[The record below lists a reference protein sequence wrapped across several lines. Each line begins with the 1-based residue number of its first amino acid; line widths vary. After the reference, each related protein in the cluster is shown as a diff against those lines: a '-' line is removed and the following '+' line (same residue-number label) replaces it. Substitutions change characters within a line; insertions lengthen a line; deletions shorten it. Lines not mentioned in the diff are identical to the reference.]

1 MKKIFAIVLLALSF
15 CLYAQEASPSSESDS
30 SQISREITFKKDSL
44 TSAENPPLVIHRG
57 GIFHVFDYKMLDGKN
72 LSYGELNKL
81 LKTVPENKSL
91 LVKKNIWQGLDYA
104 FIAGFCAALGVNMYA
119 NDKGWSD
126 MTYYSSVA
134 AIGCFLLAV
143 NTGMFAQSYR
153 SAAVD
158 NYNLR
163 VMGIP
168 LN

>member
-1 MKKIFAIVLLALSF
+1 MKKVISLILLAFSF
-15 CLYAQEASPSSESDS
+15 ALYAQEAATSSESVS
-30 SQISREITFKKDSL
+30 SSESSEITFKKDSL

-104 FIAGFCAALGVNMYA
+104 FIAGFCAALGVTMYA
-119 NDKGWSD
+119 DNKGWSD
-126 MTYYSSVA
+126 MTYYSSA
-134 AIGCFLLAV
+134 AGVGCFLFA
-143 NTGMFAQSYR
+143 TCSGMIAHSYR

-158 NYNLR
+158 NYNLS